1 MEKVMVVPS
10 KSIAPFLGKK
20 NFITDNIDQ
29 IIDEIYATYTFVDR
43 SYAEFAPEYKQIIPY
58 AVLVHDSNYFLARRL
73 KKQTEQRL
81 HGLYSI
87 GLGGHINPNEAFN
100 EDIIVAGMQRELA
113 EEVGLSTVQHIECAG
128 IINDL
133 TTDVSNYHI
142 GLLYVLHTSHDVSV
156 VEKEKM
162 TGHWVSEREINSK
175 ISELESWSQI
185 VWENRK
191 LWNLKC
197 KI

>member
-10 KSIAPFLGKK
+10 RSIEPILGNKS
-20 NFITDNIDQ
+20 FITNNIDQ
-29 IIDEIYATYTFVDR
+29 IINEIYATYTFVDR

-58 AVLVHDSNYFLARRL
+58 AVLVHDSNYFLAQRL

-87 GLGGHINPNEAFN
+87 GLGGHINSNEAFN

-142 GLLYVLHTSHDVSV
+142 GLLYVLHISHDVSI

-162 TGHWVSEREINSK
+162 TGHWAPEKEINSK